1 MSSPFPSGPSRTVI
15 MRPGAEITASRIAM
29 GCECL
34 DRRMWDEERDL
45 PELGESGAGWA
56 RIQTGWSRCEEVAG
70 VYDFAWLDRTIDR
83 VLAAGVRPWF
93 NLGYGNRLHTGSPSV
108 DAVGWAPVYDA
119 QAMAAWLRF
128 VAALATH
135 FRDRVRHWEI
145 WNEPDITV
153 FWKHELPNP
162 LKYAELVA
170 ATAPLIRERVPG
182 ATIIGGAIAFG
193 TNPRGL
199 QFAEQALRAGL
210 GRHIDI
216 LSYHTYRPRPEANRP
231 EETVALRA
239 MLTRHGLDI
248 PIWQG
253 EAGCPSQKAET
264 SALSGLPW
272 NEERQAKM
280 LLRRMLCDLD
290 RGLGMSTW
298 FHLTD
303 FPDYLADGATGK
315 AAYFGLLR
323 AADGSRKPSFA
334 AFQSVANLCSGETT
348 IDREL
353 HTWIDLDESAPAG
366 CARKDWLLT
375 QVVPFT
381 RRGRPLLAYWYPAD
395 LLPET
400 SGTPPFAPGCITI
413 SLSHPVALAMSEPVL
428 VDPLTH
434 RAWPVSC
441 ERQGFR
447 FAIDPGQ
454 QLVFRDLPLLDHPLI
469 LTDAAAL
476 DLREPGVS
484 GWFRRWRVSP
494 LRPGALPGTEPDAV
508 GLEPRRFRSTG
519 HVDLRALWA
528 GRPDG
533 HIAAHAIC
541 SATEAGE
548 VELLLGT
555 DAPLR
560 LWLDGELVVDL
571 AAPPPQATPDAV
583 VVRRRVTAGE
593 HRIAVVIGSRA
604 GQAVGFHLR
613 LRRPDGG
620 AVPEP

>member
-1 MSSPFPSGPSRTVI
+1 MACPLPTSPARTLITRPS
-15 MRPGAEITASRIAM
+15 AEIAASRIAL

-56 RIQTGWSRCEEVAG
+56 RIQTGWSRCEERPG
-70 VYDFAWLDRTIDR
+70 VYDFAWLERTVDR
-83 VLAAGVRPWF
+83 VLDAGVRPFF
-93 NLGYGNRLHTGSPSV
+93 NLGYGNRLHTGAPTP
-108 DAVGWAPVYDA
+108 DAVGWAPVYDP
-119 QAMAAWLRF
+119 QARAAWLRF
-128 VAALATH
+128 VDALAER
-135 FRDRVRHWEI
+135 FRDRVGHWEI

-170 ATAPLIRERVPG
+170 ATAPAIRARIPG
-182 ATIIGGAIAFG
+182 ATIIGGAVAFG

-199 QFAEQALRAGL
+199 QFVEQALRAGM
-210 GRHIDI
+210 GRHIDV

-231 EETVALRA
+231 EELTALRA
-239 MLTRHGLDI
+239 MLARHGLDI

-253 EAGCPSQKAET
+253 EAGCPSQRAEA

-272 NEERQAKM
+272 TEERQAKM
-280 LLRRMLCDLD
+280 LLRRMLGDLD

-298 FHLTD
+298 FHLAD
-303 FPDYLADGATGK
+303 FPDYLVDGATGK
-315 AAYFGLLR
+315 AAWFGLLR

-334 AFQSVANLCSGETT
+334 AFQAVANLFDDATAS
-348 IDREL
+348 DREL
-353 HTWIDLDESAPAG
+353 HAWIDLDESAPDG

-375 QVVPFT
+375 QLVPCS

-395 LLPET
+395 LLPEAN
-400 SGTPPFAPGCITI
+400 GTPPFAPGRITI
-413 SLSHPVALAMSEPVL
+413 SLSHPQALAMSEPVL

-434 RAWPVSC
+434 RVWPVAC

-447 FAIDPGQ
+447 FAIDPGS

-476 DLREPGVS
+476 DLRAPGVS
-484 GWFRRWRVSP
+484 GWFRRWTIEP
-494 LRPGALPGTEPDAV
+494 LAAGLLPAQEPHPAAT
-508 GLEPRRFRSTG
+508 GLRCRSTG
-519 HVDLRALWA
+519 HVDLRAHWA
-528 GRPDG
+528 GRPDSS
-533 HIAAHAIC
+533 IAA
-541 SATEAGE
+541 SATFTAGE
-548 VELLLGT
+548 DCEAELLLGA

-560 LWLDGELVVDL
+560 LWLDGRVVLDL
-571 AAPPPQATPDAV
+571 PQPPPTAAPDAV
-583 VVRRRVTAGE
+583 RVPCRLAAGSHRVTVTAG
-593 HRIAVVIGSRA
+593 SRS

-613 LRRPDGG
+613 LARPDGG
-620 AVPEP
+620 TPPEP